1 MSELQAQRNKLNEA
15 LSLMQQKEAA
25 EAKALAERGAAIHHL
40 KSETAG
46 FKVRFEPCG
55 FLGGFG
61 GVFGGGRG
69 GVSASA
75 MSEIADTHWQWIS
88 RWCHGRQKQE
98 PDLGEIDGDRARQ
111 RGIAS
116 PNPVPN

>member
-69 GVSASA
+69 GKRVGHVRNRRHPLAVDIKVVSWAA
-75 MSEIADTHWQWIS
+75 EA
-88 RWCHGRQKQE
+88 
-98 PDLGEIDGDRARQ
+98 RARS
-111 RGIAS
+111 RGNRWGQGEAKGDCIAE
-116 PNPVPN
+116 PCA